1 MALDIK
7 AELLRFCTEHV
18 KTHGADHNSERYI
31 NSCCDLWIPK
41 FGKTAEKVRGEAMDF
56 WRKEGGK

>member
-18 KTHGADHNSERYI
+18 KTHGADWRAEKYI
-31 NSCCDLWIPK
+31 NECCDLWVPQ
-41 FGKTAEKVRGEAMDF
+41 FGQTAEKVRSEALAH
-56 WRKEGGK
+56 WRKEGGQ